1 MPLIGPVP
9 ARAAATYLS
18 IDLAELQKK
27 LEPLEAGNGPADPNA
42 LIQELLDTS
51 LPGFETE
58 LREMQKDVQATP
70 TVLLAAQAQVPAT
83 VQAIIA
89 GMQKYTTLPVPI
101 LAIYADPH
109 DWSTAFAPFAGQI
122 TPAALAAYEAR
133 EDADVEAQGR
143 AFESGVP
150 SARVVRLPHAD
161 HYVFRSN
168 EADVLREMRAFLM
181 SLK

>member
-1 MPLIGPVP
+1 V
-9 ARAAATYLS
+9 S

-27 LEPLEAGNGPADPNA
+27 LEQLEAGNGLADPNA

-70 TVLLAAQAQVPAT
+70 TVLLAAQAQAPAT

-89 GMQKYTTLPVPI
+89 GMQKYTTIPVPI

-109 DWSTAFAPFAGQI
+109 DWSTAFAPFARQI
-122 TPAALAAYEAR
+122 APAALAAYGAR
-133 EDADVEAQGR
+133 EDADVETQVK

-150 SARVVRLPHAD
+150 SAWVVLLPHAD

-168 EADVLREMRAFLM
+168 EADVLREMHAFLT
-181 SLK
+181 SLR